1 MRRCVP
7 VGDLHVSATVA
18 ARGLDVAFTVAA
30 GEVLA
35 VLGPNGAGK
44 STTAAV
50 LAGLLRADRAVVRVG
65 DRTLTD
71 TGRGVAVPVHDRR
84 IGLMLQ
90 NPLLFPHMSVLG
102 NVAFAAR
109 RHQDAQVRAGRW
121 LERVGAADLAGRK
134 PGALSGG
141 QAQRVALARALAAE
155 PDVLV
160 LDEPL
165 AGLDVAGAASMRA
178 MLRQVLAE
186 DRRPVL
192 LITHDLLDVLG
203 LAARAMV
210 LEAGM
215 VAEIGPVADVLAA
228 PRSHFGA
235 RFAGVNLV
243 RGVVTGPGELR
254 AFAEPA
260 SGQTWHGVATEA
272 LSMGCDAVA
281 VFAPA
286 SVAVYR
292 ERPRGSPRNGIQV
305 RIAGLE
311 FSAGVVQV
319 RAVEQT
325 DGGPGLA
332 AAVTPEALAELGLA
346 VGERVWFT
354 VKTQEVSLHAGC
366 RPGAG
371 QR

>member
-1 MRRCVP
+1 
-7 VGDLHVSATVA
+7 
-18 ARGLDVAFTVAA
+18 
-30 GEVLA
+30 
-35 VLGPNGAGK
+35 
-44 STTAAV
+44 
-50 LAGLLRADRAVVRVG
+50 
-65 DRTLTD
+65 
-71 TGRGVAVPVHDRR
+71 
-84 IGLMLQ
+84 
-90 NPLLFPHMSVLG
+90 
-102 NVAFAAR
+102 
-109 RHQDAQVRAGRW
+109 
-121 LERVGAADLAGRK
+121 
-134 PGALSGG
+134 
-141 QAQRVALARALAAE
+141 
-155 PDVLV
+155 
-160 LDEPL
+160 
-165 AGLDVAGAASMRA
+165 MRA

-186 DRRPVL
+186 DCRPVL

-210 LEAGM
+210 LEAGV

-260 SGQTWHGVATEA
+260 SGQIWHGVATEA
-272 LSMGCDAVA
+272 LSVGCDAVA

-325 DGGPGLA
+325 AGGPGLA

>member
-1 MRRCVP
+1 MIWM
-7 VGDLHVSATVA
+7 GDLRVSATVA

-71 TGRGVAVPVHDRR
+71 TTGGVAVPVHDRR
-84 IGLMLQ
+84 VGLMLQ
-90 NPLLFPHMSVLG
+90 DPLLFPHMSVLG

-109 RHQDAQVRAGRW
+109 RHDDAQVRAGRW
-121 LERVGAADLAGRK
+121 LQRVGAAELAGRK
-134 PGALSGG
+134 PGSLSGG

-165 AGLDVAGAASMRA
+165 AGLDVAGAASMRE
-178 MLRQVLAE
+178 MLRRVLAE
-186 DRRPVL
+186 DCRPVV

-215 VAEIGPVADVLAA
+215 VAEIGPVTDVLAA
-228 PRSHFGA
+228 PRSRFGA

-243 RGVVTGPGELR
+243 QGVVTGPGELR
-254 AFAEPA
+254 ACTGPV
-260 SGQTWHGVATEA
+260 SGQDWHGAATEA
-272 LSMGCDAVA
+272 LPVGSAAVA

-292 ERPRGSPRNGIQV
+292 DRPHGSPRNSIQV
-305 RIAGLE
+305 QIAGLE
-311 FSAGVVQV
+311 VSAGVVQV
-319 RAVEQT
+319 RAGDQPG
-325 DGGPGLA
+325 GGPGLA
-332 AAVTPEALAELGLA
+332 AAVTPEALAELGLT

-354 VKTQEVSLHAGC
+354 VKTQEVSLHAAARSGPV
-366 RPGAG
+366 R
-371 QR
+371 R